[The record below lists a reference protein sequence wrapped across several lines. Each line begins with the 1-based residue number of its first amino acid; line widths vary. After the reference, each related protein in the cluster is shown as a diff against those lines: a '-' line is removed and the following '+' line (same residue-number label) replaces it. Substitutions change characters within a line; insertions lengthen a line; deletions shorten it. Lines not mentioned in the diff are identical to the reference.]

1 MQRILHRAGGVEQ
14 AARIIE
20 HYCEVGCDHLI
31 PAYAKYN
38 WTWVQ
43 YYNADVY
50 ALLALVGTVL
60 VIVLMKCCRMCKR
73 CCCGNKRTGLRKDK
87 KD

>member
-1 MQRILHRAGGVEQ
+1 MLLHAGGVEQ
-14 AARIIE
+14 AARLIE
-20 HYCEVGCDHLI
+20 YYCEVGYDHLI

-43 YYNADVY
+43 YYNAESDVY
-50 ALLALVGTVL
+50 AFYSLVGAVL
-60 VIVLMKCCRMCKR
+60 VIIFVKCCRMCKR
-73 CCCGNKRTGLRKDK
+73 RCCGGNKKDK